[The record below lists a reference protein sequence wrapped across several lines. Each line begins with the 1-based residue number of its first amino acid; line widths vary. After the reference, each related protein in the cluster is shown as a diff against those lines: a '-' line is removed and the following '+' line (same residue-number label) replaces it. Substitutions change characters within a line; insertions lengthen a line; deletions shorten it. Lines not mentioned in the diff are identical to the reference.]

1 MQSIREREAA
11 ETRAR
16 AKHEHGEED
25 KNSVENRQ
33 EPAED
38 YGIEQNIQNSDFK
51 PTVLLR
57 NNQTSGE
64 ASGGDAII
72 HAETIENDGY
82 STSDLGEETNV
93 VSKDDRNTTMLS
105 KSDTENIIHPTET
118 DIPKN
123 EESLK
128 IIDEFDIEVSGSIC
142 KEKYR

>member
-1 MQSIREREAA
+1 MRQQ
-11 ETRAR
+11 
-16 AKHEHGEED
+16 KLEH
-25 KNSVENRQ
+25 
-33 EPAED
+33 
-38 YGIEQNIQNSDFK
+38 
-51 PTVLLR
+51 VLLR

-72 HAETIENDGY
+72 HAETIENDGS

-128 IIDEFDIEVSGSIC
+128 IIDESQTNAKQTSVHVHQEVSCDNLSTFTTC
-142 KEKYR
+142 YS